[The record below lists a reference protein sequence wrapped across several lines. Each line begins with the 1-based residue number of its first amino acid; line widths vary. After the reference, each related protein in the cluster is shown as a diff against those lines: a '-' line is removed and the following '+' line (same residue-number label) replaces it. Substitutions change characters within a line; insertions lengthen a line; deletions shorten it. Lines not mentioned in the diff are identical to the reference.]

1 MSGDIGIHE
10 ETIVFYDK
18 TMTETK
24 MVLLNLKGIKL
35 NYKKGNRTK
44 QKNKLLLTTYR

>member
-24 MVLLNLKGIKL
+24 MVLLNLKGINL
-35 NYKKGNRTK
+35 NYNESKP
-44 QKNKLLLTTYR
+44 NKRK

>member
-1 MSGDIGIHE
+1 MSGDIGIHDE

-24 MVLLNLKGIKL
+24 LVLLNLKGIRL
-35 NYKKGNRTK
+35 NWKDSKP
-44 QKNKLLLTTYR
+44 NKRK

>member
-35 NYKKGNRTK
+35 NYTESKPNKSKK
-44 QKNKLLLTTYR
+44 

>member
-35 NYKKGNRTK
+35 NYNESKP
-44 QKNKLLLTTYR
+44 NKRK